1 MQEFVVATGNAHKV
15 GEIEAIL
22 SNYSVE
28 LLSLKDFPSYP
39 EPVEDGE
46 TYTDNA
52 LIKARYFAE
61 KLGRPCLAD
70 DSGLEVD
77 ALDGQPGVHSARFAG
92 AETPHSQKIVK
103 LLEMLEGK
111 TDRKARF
118 HCSAVLV
125 EPSGQ
130 ETVFE
135 AVFEGSIAEA
145 PTGEGGFGYDPV
157 FLVEG
162 RTVTSA
168 QLSEEEKNQISHR
181 ALAFRGLMNKLG
193 VPVDG

>member
-1 MQEFVVATGNAHKV
+1 MRKFVVATGNAHKV
-15 GEIEAIL
+15 GEIQAIL
-22 SNYSVE
+22 SDYAVE

-39 EPVEDGE
+39 TPVEDGE

-61 KLGRPCLAD
+61 RLGQPCLAD

-77 ALDGQPGVHSARFAG
+77 SLDGQPGVHSARFAG
-92 AETPHSQKIVK
+92 AETPHSQKIVE
-103 LLEMLEGK
+103 LLEMLQGK
-111 TDRKARF
+111 RDRQARF

-125 EPSGQ
+125 EPSGD
-130 ETVFE
+130 ETVVE

-145 PTGEGGFGYDPV
+145 PSGEGGFGYDPV
-157 FLVEG
+157 FVVGG
-162 RTVTSA
+162 RSITAA

-181 ALAFRGLMNKLG
+181 AQAFRGLMDKLG